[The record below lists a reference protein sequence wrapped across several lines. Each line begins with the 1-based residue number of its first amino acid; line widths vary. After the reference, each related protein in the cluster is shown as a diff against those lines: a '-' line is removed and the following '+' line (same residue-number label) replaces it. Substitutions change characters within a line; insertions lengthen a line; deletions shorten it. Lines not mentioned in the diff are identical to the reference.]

1 MALNSIDSY
10 LASVRQN
17 ADWFKTATRTTVAGI
32 PFSLFDI
39 AGVPGAGTLAVGNT
53 ANGIVPT
60 PTSPAAGYPQ
70 IRTINGSGYV
80 TRVEFG
86 WTVPGRLILY
96 DRLFSCGA
104 YAFNADTTLASQ
116 PTYSGRVPASDYS
129 GLELWIEAVT
139 AFTGNPSFEV
149 NYLDQ
154 GGAAGDTG
162 VVASGAALTVGR
174 CFRMPLAAGDV
185 GLQQITRVRGTV
197 ATAGTFNVHVMRKIW
212 EGRVLVANDGDVHDM
227 LKTGAPQVYTTSAL
241 FVMVQADSTSSGLPD
256 VTVEIADA

>member
-1 MALNSIDSY
+1 MALTSIDSY
-10 LASVRQN
+10 LASVRQTI
-17 ADWFKTATRTTVAGI
+17 DWFKTANRTTVAGI

-60 PTSPAAGYPQ
+60 PSSPAAGYPQ
-70 IRTINGSGYV
+70 VRAINGTGYV

-86 WTVPGRLILY
+86 WTVAGRLMLY
-96 DRLFSCGA
+96 DRLFSAGA
-104 YAFNADTTLASQ
+104 YAYNADTTLASQ
-116 PTYSGRVPASDYS
+116 PSYAGRVPAADYS
-129 GLELWIEAVT
+129 GLELWVEAVT
-139 AFTGNPSFEV
+139 AFTGTPSVEV

-162 VVASGAALTVGR
+162 VVSCGAALTVGR
-174 CFRMPLAAGDV
+174 SFRMPLAAGDV

-197 ATAGTFNVHVMRKIW
+197 ATVGTFNVHVMRKLW

-227 LKTGAPQVYTTSAL
+227 LKTGAPVVYPTSAF
-241 FVMVQADSTSSGLPD
+241 FVLVQPDGTSSALPD
-256 VTVEIADA
+256 VTVEVADA